1 MNGMGRYA
9 MSLSLESS
17 TSLTLQLLQY
27 LVPWGRLWHPRADT
41 EDEAAAKK
49 LWEIMEAETKDL

>member
-1 MNGMGRYA
+1 MARYA
-9 MSLSLESS
+9 TFLSLESS
-17 TSLTLQLLQY
+17 ASLTVSLQY